1 MPYSIE
7 NKARARTFYKA
18 IQIKTVCRG
27 CGKQPVEWHNPEH
40 KNHLGRRVHA
50 LVSLGYPVERI
61 AAEMGTCTPLCRHC
75 HMLLDGRLSKLIAA
89 RPYKKGDCPPAKP
102 CAECGQ
108 LAKPLRKGW
117 CSKCA
122 QKHWQNPFQRGISTS
137 STKTK
142 TYCRN
147 GHSLSGKNLY
157 VHPKTGYGSCHA
169 CHRNHEQQRIRRL
182 RCLN

>member
-1 MPYSIE
+1 MRDYGGTMPYSIE
-7 NKARARTFYKA
+7 NKA

-89 RPYKKGDCPPAKP
+89 RPYKKGDCLQQSHVQSVVSWLNHYERVGVLSAPRNIGKIHFKEVYPPHLQRPKLTV
-102 CAECGQ
+102 EMII
-108 LAKPLRKGW
+108 L
-117 CSKCA
+117 
-122 QKHWQNPFQRGISTS
+122 FQG
-137 STKTK
+137 K
-142 TYCRN
+142 TYTFIRKPDM
-147 GHSLSGKNLY
+147 GH
-157 VHPKTGYGSCHA
+157 VMHA
-169 CHRNHEQQRIRRL
+169 TEIMNNSVL
-182 RCLN
+182 DA